1 MRAQFKEMRNLGFIM
16 HALLWQVK
24 SLPIVL
30 SHQFFNMRLSCIYS
44 RFIKLLTIALL
55 TNQFT
60 IERSHARSTPELAN
74 SPAITN
80 TAQQSPK
87 ALVEE
92 IWQTVERKYID
103 RTFNRQDWNAIGQRY
118 LNRSYASY
126 EEAYQAIGEML
137 RLLNDPSTVFYDPVA
152 FKRLQV
158 QIDNVTGIGL
168 QLIHNR
174 ETGAVTIITPMEN
187 TAAQKAGLF
196 PQDIITTIDGKPADG
211 LDLGTVVTMLQ
222 GKVGTSVTLGI
233 LRKGQPIT
241 FRVQRTKIE
250 EIISVRYRAKG
261 TEMGRIGYIRLT
273 QFDTKATQVMKAAI
287 EALEKQNVKGYVLDL
302 RSNPGGLLQASRDI
316 ARMWLSNGVI
326 INSVDRDGKREQELA
341 NNRAVTQKPL
351 VVLVDGGTANASE
364 VLAAALQE
372 NQRAL
377 LVGKR
382 TFGFNSI
389 YSMRQLQNGTGFRM
403 RTHKWLTPAGRDIN
417 RTGLNPDVVVEV
429 SDSQRQDLFREGKIG
444 TAAEPQFAK
453 ALEILNQKLRTSR

>member
-1 MRAQFKEMRNLGFIM
+1 
-16 HALLWQVK
+16 
-24 SLPIVL
+24 
-30 SHQFFNMRLSCIYS
+30 
-44 RFIKLLTIALL
+44 
-55 TNQFT
+55 
-60 IERSHARSTPELAN
+60 
-74 SPAITN
+74 
-80 TAQQSPK
+80 
-87 ALVEE
+87 
-92 IWQTVERKYID
+92 
-103 RTFNRQDWNAIGQRY
+103 
-118 LNRSYASY
+118 
-126 EEAYQAIGEML
+126 
-137 RLLNDPSTVFYDPVA
+137 
-152 FKRLQV
+152 
-158 QIDNVTGIGL
+158 
-168 QLIHNR
+168 
-174 ETGAVTIITPMEN
+174 MEN
-187 TAAQKAGLF
+187 TAAQKAGLL
-196 PQDIITTIDGKPADG
+196 PQDIITTIDGKPVDG
-211 LDLGTVVTMLQ
+211 LDVGTVVTMLQ

-250 EIISVRYRAKG
+250 EIISVRYRAKE

-341 NNRAVTQKPL
+341 NNRALTQKPL

-389 YSMRQLQNGTGFRM
+389 YSMRQLQNKTGFRM

-429 SDSQRQDLFREGKIG
+429 TDSQRQNLFREGKIG
-444 TAAEPQFAK
+444 TAADPQFVK

>member
-1 MRAQFKEMRNLGFIM
+1 
-16 HALLWQVK
+16 
-24 SLPIVL
+24 
-30 SHQFFNMRLSCIYS
+30 MRLSCVYS

-74 SPAITN
+74 SPAITNN

-126 EEAYQAIGEML
+126 EEAYQAIKEML

-152 FKRLQV
+152 FKRLQF

-168 QLIHNR
+168 QFIHDQ
-174 ETGAVTIITPMEN
+174 ETGTVTILMPMEN
-187 TAAQKAGLF
+187 TAAQKAGLL
-196 PQDIITTIDGKPADG
+196 PQDIIMTIDGKPVDG
-211 LDLGTVVTMLQ
+211 LDLHTVVTMLQ

-241 FRVQRTKIE
+241 FRVQRTKME
-250 EIISVRYRAKG
+250 EIISVRYRVQE
-261 TEMGRIGYIRLT
+261 TERGRIGYIRLAE
-273 QFDTKATQVMKAAI
+273 FHTKATQVMKAAI

-302 RSNPGGLLQASRDI
+302 RSNPGGLLQESRDI
-316 ARMWLSNGVI
+316 TRMWLSNGVI
-326 INSVDRDGKREQELA
+326 INLVDRDGKRQQVLA
-341 NNRAVTQKPL
+341 NNRALTQKPL
-351 VVLVDGGTANASE
+351 VVLVDGNTANASE
-364 VLAAALQE
+364 ILAAALQE

-389 YSMRQLQNGTGFRM
+389 YLMRELQNGTGFRM
-403 RTHKWLTPAGRDIN
+403 KTHKWLTPAGRDIN

-429 SDSQRQDLFREGKIG
+429 TDSQWQDLFREGKIG
-444 TAAEPQFAK
+444 TTADPQFAK
-453 ALEILNQKLRTSR
+453 ALEILNQKLLVS